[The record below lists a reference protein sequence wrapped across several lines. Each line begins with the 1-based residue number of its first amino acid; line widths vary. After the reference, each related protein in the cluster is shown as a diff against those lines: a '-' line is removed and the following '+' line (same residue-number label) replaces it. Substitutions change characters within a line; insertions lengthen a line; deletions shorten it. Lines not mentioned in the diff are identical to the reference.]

1 MALLGAYKRCATVV
15 IDDTEERFIAMGCI
29 RLERD
34 ERSKRDG
41 RGKRDSERR
50 GNGLGRRVL
59 QHGGEPKG
67 ESPRND

>member
-41 RGKRDSERR
+41 RGKRDRKRIRQTGIATRR
-50 GNGLGRRVL
+50 RTEGRIT
-59 QHGGEPKG
+59 PK
-67 ESPRND
+67 